1 MFRRRT
7 QSLSRRTIAIMLRSF
22 LRRSTFSTLGMPT
35 AAVVPPGMCCIPE
48 EWVSLPLIK
57 RTKITQDVNIFRFGT
72 PHPGEPL
79 NLSTCSC
86 ILASALSK
94 TSGELIVRPYTPI
107 STNELLGSFDLM
119 VKIYP
124 DGEMSQQMEQLELG
138 DLLDFKHIPFN
149 VKQQYPFQK
158 RRIGMI
164 AGGTGLTPMI
174 QALHAILGTPGDET
188 KVDLIYGSKTQDDL
202 IDFVDDWERRS
213 NGRLKVHHV
222 LSDEPHDS
230 DWSGDRGFIDE
241 DLLFRIFQDAEIS
254 PEDDDVSIF
263 VCGPD
268 PMLDLLCGPRTETE
282 LKEGTVLADMGFND
296 GQIYKF

>member
-1 MFRRRT
+1 
-7 QSLSRRTIAIMLRSF
+7 MLRSY
-22 LRRSTFSTLGMPT
+22 LVRNSRSFSTLGMPT

-57 RTKITQDVNIFRFGT
+57 TTKITQDVRVFKFAT
-72 PHPGEPL
+72 PHPAEPL

-86 ILASALSK
+86 VLASTLSK

-124 DGEMSQQMEQLELG
+124 DGEMSQRMSQLQPG

-188 KVDLIYGSKTQDDL
+188 KVELIYGAKTKEDL
-202 IDFVDDWERRS
+202 INLVDWEKRS
-213 NGRLKVHHV
+213 NGRLKVHPV

-230 DWSGDRGFIDE
+230 EWSGDRGFIDE
-241 DLLFRIFQDAEIS
+241 DLLFRIFQSEAKIC
-254 PEDDDVSIF
+254 PEDDDASIW
-263 VCGPD
+263 VCGPKG
-268 PMLDLLCGPRTETE
+268 MLDSLCGPRTETE
-282 LKEGTVLADMGFND
+282 LQEGTVLANMGYND